1 MPWDQ
6 IVIRGVAWGPLV
18 SVVISILKALGMDK
32 KYIVIVMWVLGFL
45 GLVLYQIMQG
55 ASILNAL
62 ISGLIAVGAVTG
74 FYESYSKPIQRMTI
88 RTHY

>member
-18 SVVISILKALGMDK
+18 SVVISILKAFGMDK
-32 KYIVIVMWVLGFL
+32 KYIRWVTWVLGFL

-55 ASILNAL
+55 ASILNA
-62 ISGLIAVGAVTG
+62 IVSGLIAVAAVTG
-74 FYESYSKPIQRMTI
+74 FYESYSKPIRRMTI